1 MAEETISKQ
10 IEDESKPTQVAIA
23 MQEVTTGI
31 QLMMNALEARSANS
45 EKRWSKTEGSVMIG
59 ITSSNKK

>member
-45 EKRWSKTEGSVMIG
+45 ERDGPKQKAR
-59 ITSSNKK
+59 